1 MYNVMIDLGEFVA
14 DAVRGDLP
22 DLMDAAMEA
31 VDTTDLEALD
41 LPEGTP
47 TAQERADE
55 IAAEADP
62 CNCDYMDELAD
73 NLQSD
78 IEQTIREMLPE
89 IIERHYMDM
98 LISSVA
104 DELQGEVDD
113 LVQEI
118 EDEQDEQYNEMSTAA
133 DEHAAEID
141 QDKEEA

>member
-1 MYNVMIDLGEFVA
+1 MHNVMIDLGEFVA

-31 VDTTDLEALD
+31 VDTTDLDALD

-78 IEQTIREMLPE
+78 IEQSIREMLPE
-89 IIERHYMDM
+89 IIERHYIDM
-98 LISSVA
+98 LTSSVA
-104 DELQGEVDD
+104 DQLQGEVDD

-118 EDEQDEQYNEMSTAA
+118 EDEQEE
-133 DEHAAEID
+133 
-141 QDKEEA
+141 EEA

>member
-22 DLMDAAMEA
+22 DLVDAAMEA
-31 VDTTDLEALD
+31 VNLTDLEALD

-73 NLQSD
+73 NLQCD
-78 IEQTIREMLPE
+78 IEQSIREMLPE

-118 EDEQDEQYNEMSTAA
+118 EDEQEE
-133 DEHAAEID
+133 
-141 QDKEEA
+141 EEA

>member
-1 MYNVMIDLGEFVA
+1 MYNVMIDLGDLIG
-14 DAVRGDLP
+14 DAVRQDLP

-31 VDTTDLEALD
+31 VNVTDLEALD

-55 IAAEADP
+55 IAADADP
-62 CNCDYMDELAD
+62 CNCDYMGELAD

-78 IEQTIREMLPE
+78 IEQVIREMLPE

-113 LVQEI
+113 LVQDI
-118 EDEQDEQYNEMSTAA
+118 EDEQEE
-133 DEHAAEID
+133 
-141 QDKEEA
+141 EEA

>member
-22 DLMDAAMEA
+22 DLVDAAMEA
-31 VDTTDLEALD
+31 VNLTDLEALD

-73 NLQSD
+73 NLQCD
-78 IEQTIREMLPE
+78 IEQSIRDMLPE

-118 EDEQDEQYNEMSTAA
+118 EDEQEE
-133 DEHAAEID
+133 
-141 QDKEEA
+141 EEA

>member
-31 VDTTDLEALD
+31 VNVTDLEALD

-62 CNCDYMDELAD
+62 CNCDYMDELVD

-89 IIERHYMDM
+89 VIERHYMDM

-104 DELQGEVDD
+104 DELQGEAND
-113 LVQEI
+113 LVQDI
-118 EDEQDEQYNEMSTAA
+118 EDEQDE
-133 DEHAAEID
+133 
-141 QDKEEA
+141 KEA

>member
-1 MYNVMIDLGEFVA
+1 MYNVMIDLGDLIG
-14 DAVRGDLP
+14 DAVRQDLP
-22 DLMDAAMEA
+22 DVVDAAMEA
-31 VDTTDLEALD
+31 VDITDLEALD

-78 IEQTIREMLPE
+78 IEQSIREMLPE
-89 IIERHYMDM
+89 IIERHYIDM
-98 LISSVA
+98 LTSSVA
-104 DELQGEVDD
+104 DQLQGEVDD

-118 EDEQDEQYNEMSTAA
+118 EDEQDE
-133 DEHAAEID
+133 
-141 QDKEEA
+141 EEA